1 MFKKTFKLNTFVSIL
16 VPDSQPLFVD
26 GLGGTGKTFL
36 YNILLSSV
44 RANRGIALAVA
55 SSGIAA
61 LLLEGGRTAH
71 SRFQIPIKINKDS
84 TCYITTQSDEANLIR
99 FTDLIIWDEAPMAP
113 KHVFEA
119 VDRTFRAITGID
131 KPFGG

>member
-1 MFKKTFKLNTFVSIL
+1 M
-16 VPDSQPLFVD
+16 D

-71 SRFQIPIKINKDS
+71 SRFQIPIRINKYQNPIS
-84 TCYITTQSDEANLIR
+84 MVR
-99 FTDLIIWDEAPMAP
+99 
-113 KHVFEA
+113 
-119 VDRTFRAITGID
+119 
-131 KPFGG
+131 